1 MKLSKRIGIVYA
13 ISLIASV
20 VICICF
26 YIGFKSGADEGER
39 LRASEISTGAAHTFE
54 RLLVKNREEINLYK
68 KIVENNYTE
77 DNEDKKIETKGE
89 LNKTIFLV
97 NTKNSN
103 MMKISDDSEKINNNV
118 INSIKDVIN
127 RDLGSK
133 SGITKFGNEA
143 FLLAYTPID
152 IGNYNY
158 LVSVTKFDN
167 KVKEYIGKST
177 DSEINIYLEKPLL
190 KREVYKTK
198 DKEREHLF
206 LEEDSKIYSFIEVNE
221 LGNENKIYI
230 EVVVTKEVQKTI
242 TKNFGLF
249 MVLLMIVTI
258 IINMCL
264 YIFIQKTVIKRVVG
278 LSKKLTNVDIRK
290 LDLEGL
296 NEDKYKDEI
305 SNLTNVIK
313 NLLKSSNHTNKELKA
328 YSEEMK
334 YLANFDELTSVY
346 NRRKLTECI
355 DDLIR
360 CNEEF
365 SFYFIDLDN
374 FKKVNDTVGH
384 DYGDRLLLEVAN
396 DLIKISSK
404 DIKIGRFG
412 GDEFALIRIGKLSE
426 EEVEKFAELV
436 IKQISKIYE
445 FKKFYFKL
453 NISMGIAIYPF
464 NGRDVQ
470 TIIKNADI
478 AMYNSKLIE
487 GNKFTIFKKTLLED
501 YLMEEK
507 LNNAI
512 KEKKLINYYQ
522 PIYSV
527 ETKEITGVEALVR
540 WKEENEIIFPDK
552 FIPIAKRNGVIIDID
567 KNVFENACI
576 FSHEYSALYGTVI
589 DISVNISYG
598 LLTRPDFVDFVV
610 EIVEKYKIPKNNI
623 KLEITEDE
631 ILEDINYVID
641 ILKKLRLK
649 GFLISLDDFGVGYS
663 SFNYVKN
670 LPLDVIKIDRS
681 LILNIQEDKKTLAII
696 DTLIDLAQILELKVT
711 CEGIENEIQ
720 LNLLK
725 DLKCDNL
732 QGYFFSKP
740 IPKEDVLNYIEK
752 FNKSSHI

>member
-1 MKLSKRIGIVYA
+1 MRLSRRIGIIYS
-13 ISLIASV
+13 ISLIASII
-20 VICICF
+20 ICFCF
-26 YIGFKSGADEGER
+26 YIGFKTGAEDGER
-39 LRASEISTGAAHTFE
+39 LRANEISTGALHTFQ
-54 RLLVKNREEINLYK
+54 RLLVKNKDELNLYK
-68 KIVENNYTE
+68 TIVEKNYNE
-77 DNEDKKIETKGE
+77 NAEDKKIIVNDEFNE
-89 LNKTIFLV
+89 MYFLA
-97 NTKNSN
+97 NIKNN
-103 MMKISDDSEKINNNV
+103 NFIKISNDNKNISDGIKNN
-118 INSIKDVIN
+118 IKRIIKEEPGN
-127 RDLGSK
+127 K
-133 SGITKFGNEA
+133 SGIIKVGAEV
-143 FLLAYTPID
+143 FLIAYTSVD
-152 IGNYNY
+152 VKTYNY
-158 LVSVTKFDN
+158 LVSIIKFDD
-167 KVKEYIGKST
+167 KVKKYIGEST
-177 DSEINIYLEKPLL
+177 DSEINVYLEKPVL
-190 KREVYKTK
+190 
-198 DKEREHLF
+198 DKEIYKSNNNKREHLF
-206 LEEDSKIYSFIEVNE
+206 REENDTTHSFIEANE
-221 LGNENKIYI
+221 LGSKDKIYI
-230 EVVVTKEVQKTI
+230 EVVVPKEVQKTV
-242 TKNFGLF
+242 TKNFLIF
-249 MVLLMIVTI
+249 MALLMILTVV
-258 IINMCL
+258 INITL
-264 YIFIQKTVIKRVVG
+264 YIFIQKTVIKRIVK
-278 LSKKLTNVDIRK
+278 LSKRLTDVDIRN
-290 LDLEGL
+290 LDLDEL
-296 NEDKYKDEI
+296 DENKYNDEI
-305 SNLTNVIK
+305 SNLAKIIQ
-313 NLLKSSNHTNKELKA
+313 NLLKNINHTNGELKA

-346 NRRKLTECI
+346 NRRKLTEYV
-355 DDLIR
+355 DDLIK

-426 EEVEKFAELV
+426 REVEEFAECIV
-436 IKQISKIYE
+436 KKISKVYE

-464 NGRDVQ
+464 NGGDVQ

-478 AMYNSKLIE
+478 AMYNSKIIE
-487 GNKFTIFKKTLLED
+487 GNKFTIFNKILLED
-501 YLMEEK
+501 YLIEEK

-512 KEKKLINYYQ
+512 KEKRLINYYQ
-522 PIYSV
+522 PIYNV
-527 ETKEITGVEALVR
+527 KTKNITGVEALVR
-540 WKEENEIIFPDK
+540 WYEDNEIIFPDK

-576 FSHEYSALYGTVI
+576 FSHEYNALYGTVM

-610 EIVEKYKIPKNNI
+610 EMAEKYEVPKHNI

-641 ILKKLRLK
+641 ILKSLRK
-649 GFLISLDDFGVGYS
+649 EGFLISLDDFGVGYS

-711 CEGIENEIQ
+711 CEGIENETQ

-740 IPKEDVLNYIEK
+740 IPKEAVLNYIEK